1 MTWSQA
7 SNRGIH
13 LGCVAVMVTALT
25 VGVGA
30 PQPGRSLVSIQS
42 YPARLEAAVVGT
54 VANSPAAPA
63 LDSPAAATVA
73 AATDDP
79 NAIPRTIAQIAFT
92 AVGIAVSP
100 LWYLGFPITLPLA
113 ATVMANSLG
122 VWGGLGYAAGLVYS
136 PVFWAAV
143 PFLLGAALAQVIFP
157 FPTATVT
164 PAAATSRPHTGAE
177 VSRPLRRTQVNPA
190 AATPQRSAKPAAA
203 AKKPKAAGAASKRRA
218 VA

>member
-1 MTWSQA
+1 M
-7 SNRGIH
+7 SNFAYARS
-13 LGCVAVMVTALT
+13 
-25 VGVGA
+25 VGA
-30 PQPGRSLVSIQS
+30 AV
-42 YPARLEAAVVGT
+42 AAAAVVSM
-54 VANSPAAPA
+54 VLASASPGPLQATATHAVQRQVVQLETA
-63 LDSPAAATVA
+63 LASVVVNTATADRPIAAADTA
-73 AATDDP
+73 AVDDP
-79 NAIPRTIAQIAFT
+79 AAIPRTIA
-92 AVGIAVSP
+92 GIALTAISLAASP
-100 LWYLGFPITLPLA
+100 LWYLAFPITLPLA
-113 ATVMANSLG
+113 ASVMANSLG

-177 VSRPLRRTQVNPA
+177 VSRPLRRTHVNPA